1 MLRILTCLSLVSV
14 VLAAH
19 AEPPPG
25 YAFLTYDDG
34 IEAARESGKPVFV
47 YGGRIGCGYC
57 ERNNKE
63 TFSDPAIKKLM
74 EDQYVLVYLDTES
87 SDRLTL
93 DTGERISEMQ
103 YAQRANLVG
112 TPFFV
117 VLDPAGHELTRLYG
131 YQPKD
136 HIVAFNRYVKE
147 GHYKEESFHK
157 FVTSLNLN

>member
-1 MLRILTCLSLVSV
+1 MLRHSFWLLLFAICASARAEPPAGYHFLDYDEGLA
-14 VLAAH
+14 AAH
-19 AEPPPG
+19 A
-25 YAFLTYDDG
+25 
-34 IEAARESGKPVFV
+34 SGKPVFV

-57 ERNNKE
+57 ARNNKE
-63 TFSDPAIKKLM
+63 TFSDPAIKKMM
-74 EDQYVLVYLDTES
+74 EDQYELVYLDTES

-117 VLDPAGHELTRLYG
+117 VLDPNGRELARLYG

-136 HIVAFNRYVKE
+136 HILAFNRYVHDGLYAK
-147 GHYKEESFHK
+147 ESFHK
-157 FVTSLNLN
+157 YVTSLNLQ

>member
-1 MLRILTCLSLVSV
+1 MLRSSYSLLLLLVCGAV
-14 VLAAH
+14 R
-19 AEPPPG
+19 AEPPAG
-25 YAFLTYDDG
+25 YKFLTYDEG
-34 IEAARESGKPVFV
+34 IEAAREIGKPVFV

-63 TFSDPAIKKLM
+63 TFSDPAVKKMM

-93 DTGERISEMQ
+93 ETGERISEMQ

-117 VLDPAGHELTRLYG
+117 VLDPQGHELTRLYG

-136 HIVAFNRYVKE
+136 HIVAFNRYVDE
-147 GHYKEESFHK
+147 GLYTKESFHK
-157 FVTSLNLN
+157 YATALNLE